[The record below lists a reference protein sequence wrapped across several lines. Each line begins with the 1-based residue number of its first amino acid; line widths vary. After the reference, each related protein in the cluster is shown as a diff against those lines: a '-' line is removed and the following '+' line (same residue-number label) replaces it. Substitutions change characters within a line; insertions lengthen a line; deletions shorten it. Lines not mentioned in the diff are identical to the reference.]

1 MHDAMRHREKRR
13 EMLYLHE
20 AATLVKTDYIV

>member
-20 AATLVKTDYIV
+20 AATLVKQTI